1 MIATMEHMSV
11 LDMTDD
17 LIEMLKHSE
26 VYINY
31 QDQKNKLSQDKQAQQ
46 LISHFLKVRDKY
58 DEVQRFGKYHPDYK
72 KVIQEMM
79 DVKRDVDMNDRIVAY
94 KHAEQQLESIL
105 NEVGLEIAQAVS
117 ASIKV
122 PTGDPFFD
130 RGCSGGCGSGGS
142 CGCH

>member
-11 LDMTDD
+11 LNMTDD

-26 VYINY
+26 VYTNY
-31 QDQKNKLSQDKQAQQ
+31 QDKKNTLAQNAQAQG
-46 LISHFLKVRDKY
+46 LISRFLKVRDRY

-79 DVKRDVDMNDRIVAY
+79 DIKRDVDMDDQIVAY
-94 KHAEQQLESIL
+94 KHAEQQMEALL

-130 RGCSGGCGSGGS
+130 RGCSGGCGTGS
-142 CGCH
+142 ACGCS